1 LAGQWYSSPVSEVV
15 RSLRTDVEKG
25 LDYGE
30 AGRRL
35 AAVGPNVLETA
46 ARVGPW
52 LVFLNQFRDF
62 MVLVLLAATA
72 VSLFLGETADGL
84 TILVIVLLNAGL
96 GFVQES
102 RAERSLEALRLLS
115 APEARVVREGRIER
129 FPARDLVPGDIVL
142 VEAGDIV
149 PADLRLVSAA
159 GLEAME
165 AVLTGESAPVIK
177 KAGTATAGASPGDVA
192 CALFAGTVVSRG
204 RARGV
209 VVETGMRTEM
219 GRIAAMISGVRVEV
233 TPLQTRLAALGRW
246 LLLASSFV
254 CALVVVVGAARGEPL
269 YRMFLTGV
277 SLAVAAIPEGLPAV
291 VTIAL
296 ALGVQRMAAK
306 NAIIRRLPA
315 VETLGCAT
323 VICSDKTGTLTENRL
338 TAREGFIGG
347 VPFVVED
354 GEGTIRT
361 GAVPLD
367 LALFWRIA
375 VQCNTATADRV
386 PVPAGRFIKRTT
398 GQKAV
403 SFRVTGDPT
412 EGALLILAARA
423 GGAGPEEREERVAEF
438 PFESERKRMSVVC
451 RRRGRLFVYA
461 KGAPE
466 VILARCTH
474 YLQKGRVL
482 PLTAEAG
489 RQLAARYAA
498 LADQAMRVLALAWRE
513 ITPGP
518 GGLNADE
525 VEDGLILAGL
535 VGFIDPPRREAR
547 EAIRVCRRAG
557 IRVVMVTGDH
567 PATALAVARELGLPA
582 GPDRVLTGGDL
593 ERLDDRAL
601 EEAVRGTAVF
611 ARVSPGHKLRIVRAF
626 KKGGH
631 VVAMTGDGVN
641 DGPALKEADI
651 GIAMG
656 KGGTDVAREASAM
669 VLADDNFSTI
679 VAAVEEGRA
688 IYDNIRKF
696 IHYLLACNTGE
707 VLLMLAAAVAGLPLP
722 LLPIQILWVN
732 LVTDGLPAMALGVDP
747 PAGGLME
754 RPPRAFHENILAG
767 GLGNRILR
775 GGAGIGLGTLAVFA
789 GALIAGI
796 DLPAARTMA
805 FNTLVFFQLFYVFG
819 CRQAESPSPGARW
832 GRDKAGSQAGRGRAE
847 PRPVVL
853 KTNPHLVGAVFLC
866 ALLQLAVTYLPR
878 LAAVF
883 HSVPLPGPELAVS
896 LGVAA
901 LPLGAAW
908 VGRVGQAAGSRR
920 TFLKV

>member
-1 LAGQWYSSPVSEVV
+1 MEWYAAPVTEVV
-15 RSLRTDVEKG
+15 RKLNTSGDSG

-30 AGRRL
+30 AARRL
-35 AAVGPNVLETA
+35 AAAGPNILA
-46 ARVGPW
+46 AAPPASPW
-52 LVFLNQFRDF
+52 LLFLNQFRDF

-72 VSLFLGETADGL
+72 TSLFLGELADGL
-84 TILVIVLLNAGL
+84 TILVIVLLNAAL
-96 GFVQES
+96 GFAQES

-115 APEARVVREGRIER
+115 APEARVVREGRVQR

-149 PADLRLVSAA
+149 PADLRLLSAA

-165 AVLTGESAPVIK
+165 AVLTGESATVAK
-177 KAGTATAGASPGDVA
+177 RAGNAPGGASPGDVT

-219 GRIAAMISGVRVEV
+219 GRIAAMISGVRPEA
-233 TPLQTRLAALGRW
+233 TPLQARLARLGRW
-246 LLLASSFV
+246 LLGSSLSV
-254 CALVVVVGAARGEPL
+254 CALVVGVGVVRGEPL

-291 VTIAL
+291 VTVAL

-323 VICSDKTGTLTENRL
+323 VICSDKTGTLTENRM
-338 TAREGFIGG
+338 TARAGFIGG
-347 VPFVVED
+347 EPFAVE
-354 GEGTIRT
+354 GEDTGVRT
-361 GAVPLD
+361 GAAPED
-367 LALFWRIA
+367 LALFLRIA
-375 VQCNTATADRV
+375 VVCNNAALERV
-386 PVPAGRFIKRTT
+386 FVPASRFVKRVTGRKT
-398 GQKAV
+398 A
-403 SFRVTGDPT
+403 SFSLTGDPT
-412 EGALLILAARA
+412 EAALLVLAARA
-423 GGAGPEEREERVAEF
+423 GLTREDVAEEKVAEF

-451 RRRGRLFVYA
+451 RREGGLIVYA

-466 VILARCTH
+466 VILDRCTH
-474 YLQKGRVL
+474 YRRKGRVL
-482 PLTAEAG
+482 PLTGEAK
-489 RQLAARYAA
+489 RAVEAQNAVLAG
-498 LADQAMRVLALAWRE
+498 QAMRVLALAYRE
-513 ITPGP
+513 TGDGAPEAGTVET
-518 GGLNADE
+518 GL
-525 VEDGLILAGL
+525 VLAGMAGL
-535 VGFIDPPRREAR
+535 IDPPRREAC

-567 PATALAVARELGLPA
+567 PATALAVGRELGLPA
-582 GPDRVLTGGDL
+582 GGDNVLTGRDL
-593 ERLDDRAL
+593 DRLNDDEL
-601 EEAVRGTAVF
+601 AVAARKTAVF

-641 DGPALKEADI
+641 DGPAVKEADI

-656 KGGTDVAREASAM
+656 MGGTDVTREASAM

-696 IHYLLACNTGE
+696 IRYLLTCNTGE
-707 VLLMLAAAVAGLPLP
+707 VLLMLAAALAGLPLP

-747 PAGGLME
+747 PAGGLMA
-754 RPPRAFHENILAG
+754 RPPRPYHESILAR
-767 GLGNRILR
+767 GLGWRILR
-775 GGAGIGLGTLAVFA
+775 GGAAIGLGTLGVFT
-789 GALIAGI
+789 GALAAGL
-796 DLPAARTMA
+796 DLPTARTMA
-805 FNTLVFFQLFYVFG
+805 FNTLVFFQLFYVFN
-819 CRQAESPSPGARW
+819 CRSEEVNPFT
-832 GRDKAGSQAGRGRAE
+832 AGLWA
-847 PRPVVL
+847 
-853 KTNPHLVGAVFLC
+853 NPQLVGAVFLC
-866 ALLQLAVTYLPR
+866 ATLQLSVTYLPR
-878 LAAVF
+878 FAAIF
-883 HSVPLPGPELAVS
+883 HSVPLAAPEMAVS
-896 LGVAA
+896 MGVAA
-901 LPLGAAW
+901 APLGVGLAARLAG
-908 VGRVGQAAGSRR
+908 VNHRV